1 MVMAETQKSPEI
13 CSILETLAR
22 PSDPPGLRR
31 LRFPFFD
38 LLVKERWGEAAS
50 NGPARCRPAAAKT
63 KPITRSSQGS
73 LVFNPEIACPLP
85 RASTWLADALN

>member
-1 MVMAETQKSPEI
+1 MVMAETQKSPE
-13 CSILETLAR
+13 SVR
-22 PSDPPGLRR
+22 PTSACAPTDPPGLRR

-38 LLVKERWGEAAS
+38 LLVKEHWGETAA
-50 NGPARCRPAAAKT
+50 NGPAWCRPAAAKT